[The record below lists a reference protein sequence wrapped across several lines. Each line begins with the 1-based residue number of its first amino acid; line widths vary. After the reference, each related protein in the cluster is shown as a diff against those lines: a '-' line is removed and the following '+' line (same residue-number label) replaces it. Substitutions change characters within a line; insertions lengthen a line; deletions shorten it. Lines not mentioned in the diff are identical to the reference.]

1 MSELSRRRLP
11 GTTALAVFEAAA
23 RHESFTRA
31 AEELAMTQ
39 SAVCRQVAGLEAL
52 LDVKLFRRTRRGVR
66 LTEAGSGY
74 ALRVADWL
82 DTLERDT
89 RELMAGAGRVPVI
102 ELAVVPTFATCW
114 LLPRLPA
121 FRPGRVQ
128 VNLHSRTRP
137 FLFDETRL
145 DAAIHAGDGHWP
157 GCTSRPILSERLIP
171 VASAGLLT
179 AHGLAPD
186 GAPLPAEAL
195 ARLPRLQQTT
205 RPLAWRR
212 WFAAAGLR
220 VADDQSGPA
229 YEQFS
234 MSVQAAALG
243 LGVALVPD
251 FAAAAALADGR
262 LRGVAAALDSE
273 LAYHYVVPESH
284 ADDAL
289 LSEFGDWLAAQA
301 ETHRET
307 FHAARSTDLK
317 E

>member
-1 MSELSRRRLP
+1 MAAQLD
-11 GTTALAVFEAAA
+11 AV
-23 RHESFTRA
+23 
-31 AEELAMTQ
+31 
-39 SAVCRQVAGLEAL
+39 
-52 LDVKLFRRTRRGVR
+52 
-66 LTEAGSGY
+66 
-74 ALRVADWL
+74 
-82 DTLERDT
+82 ERDT
-89 RELMAGAGRVPVI
+89 LAVMGQQGASSI

-171 VASAGLLT
+171 VASAGLLA

-186 GAPLPAEAL
+186 GPPLPAEAL

-273 LAYHYVVPESH
+273 LAYHYVVPEAH
-284 ADDAL
+284 ADDGL
-289 LSEFGDWLAAQA
+289 LREFGDWLAAQA